1 MNGPVPKNKLTV
13 RPASAAAAPR
23 RQTGR
28 PTGRA
33 LLAAAAIVWGTTS
46 VLPAA
51 EADVRRDAA
60 VEAIERVMPSVV
72 NISTKTVVQRRGYF
86 YDWWRD
92 NWAPFYQELPPQYS
106 AGSGVIIDEEG
117 YVLTNVHVAE
127 GAQEIWV
134 KLSGKEPRI
143 IRAQPIVGTAKTD
156 VALLKLLG
164 EPGEKFSAATFA
176 ADDDLLLGETVM
188 ALGNPFGLGG
198 SVSRGILSSKP
209 RRTSAGNK
217 RLELEDWLQTDAA
230 INPGNSGGPLINL
243 RGEIIGLNVAIYREG
258 QGIGFAIPAK
268 RLSEAL
274 AEIFTPEIKSLWFG
288 ARFHGKT
295 NGIVVVSVEA
305 GSPADKAGLQ
315 PDDAI
320 LRVNQRI
327 PQNVFQLNREL
338 ITVGD
343 SEDIP
348 LAVQRGQERKN
359 VTVRLIPEKEF
370 FNAALIREKLGAT
383 LQELT
388 AELAER
394 MGLSSAAGL
403 IIAGVDKNGP
413 AEKAGLQR
421 GLLIQAIDGQIPE
434 DLTAAAKVLHG
445 RKKGEKVQLSVLMP
459 RPLRL
464 ATVDVKLR

>member
-1 MNGPVPKNKLTV
+1 M
-13 RPASAAAAPR
+13 
-23 RQTGR
+23 
-28 PTGRA
+28 A
-33 LLAAAAIVWGTTS
+33 LLAAAAIAWGAIG

-134 KLSGKEPRI
+134 KLSGKEPRV

-209 RRTSAGNK
+209 RRTS
-217 RLELEDWLQTDAA
+217 
-230 INPGNSGGPLINL
+230 
-243 RGEIIGLNVAIYREG
+243 
-258 QGIGFAIPAK
+258 
-268 RLSEAL
+268 
-274 AEIFTPEIKSLWFG
+274 
-288 ARFHGKT
+288 
-295 NGIVVVSVEA
+295 
-305 GSPADKAGLQ
+305 
-315 PDDAI
+315 
-320 LRVNQRI
+320 
-327 PQNVFQLNREL
+327 
-338 ITVGD
+338 
-343 SEDIP
+343 
-348 LAVQRGQERKN
+348 
-359 VTVRLIPEKEF
+359 
-370 FNAALIREKLGAT
+370 
-383 LQELT
+383 
-388 AELAER
+388 
-394 MGLSSAAGL
+394 
-403 IIAGVDKNGP
+403 
-413 AEKAGLQR
+413 
-421 GLLIQAIDGQIPE
+421 
-434 DLTAAAKVLHG
+434 
-445 RKKGEKVQLSVLMP
+445 
-459 RPLRL
+459 
-464 ATVDVKLR
+464 